1 MSDLAARILPLLL
14 LSLTACATDL
24 PRESPPLLD
33 WEEPLT
39 LFEEPDDEVA
49 REGLPFGSFTGA
61 HVADARG
68 TLDDLLGGGPSGIEI
83 VRIVENSP
91 ADAAGLRVG
100 DLLLEAGTGSAR
112 RALAYPSDWRAVELA
127 ALPGEPLDVVFDRAN
142 RRGRATLAPV
152 PRLRAPDR
160 QPAERFREEQHVGVV
175 VRTATEVEAR
185 AAGLGPGAGAVLVG
199 LSRRS
204 PWRQAGLQFGDL
216 LKSVGGEE
224 LAHPEVLIGAIATA
238 AAAGDALEVEFVREG
253 VVQSMELPVSERA
266 QTLREVTI
274 PPLFRYTA
282 ERGRAE
288 TSVLLGVIRHERTQA
303 AWELRLL
310 WLIRFGGGDADRLLE
325 VDG

>member
-1 MSDLAARILPLLL
+1 MSLHSARVVPLLL
-14 LSLTACATDL
+14 CTLFSLTACATDL

-33 WEEPLT
+33 WEEPLA

-68 TLDDLLGGGPSGIEI
+68 TLDDLLGGGPSGIE
-83 VRIVENSP
+83 VARIIENSP

-100 DLLLEAGTGSAR
+100 DLLLEVGTSGAR
-112 RALAYPSDWRAVELA
+112 RALTYPSDWRAAELA
-127 ALPGEPLDVVFDRAN
+127 AVPGEPLDVVFDRAN
-142 RRGRATLAPV
+142 RRGRATVVPV

-160 QPAERFREEQHVGVV
+160 QPAERFREDKHVGVV

-185 AAGLGPGAGAVLVG
+185 AVGLAPGGGAVIVG

-216 LKSVGGEE
+216 LTSVSGED
-224 LAHPEVLIGAIATA
+224 LAHPEVLIGAIAKA
-238 AAAGDALEVEFVREG
+238 AAAGESLDVGFVRDGEH
-253 VVQSMELPVSERA
+253 QSVLAQVSERSHS
-266 QTLREVTI
+266 LREVTI
-274 PPLFRYTA
+274 PPLIRYTA

-288 TSVLLGVIRHERTQA
+288 TSILLGLIRHERTRA

-310 WLIRFGGGDADRLLE
+310 WLIRFGGGDADQLLE
-325 VDG
+325 